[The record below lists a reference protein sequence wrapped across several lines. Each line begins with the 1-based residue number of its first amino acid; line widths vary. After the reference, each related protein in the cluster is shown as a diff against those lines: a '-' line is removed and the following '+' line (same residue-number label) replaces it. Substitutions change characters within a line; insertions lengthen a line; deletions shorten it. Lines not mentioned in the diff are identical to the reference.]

1 VTDDTTRQVVY
12 AAGGGILVWFLLALL
27 FDSTDWT
34 ERAHLTVVGGT
45 LELIGI
51 ALVAM
56 DFWRP
61 WLTRAGRR
69 ARQGLRRWL
78 DRVWLYVNQLG
89 GRYAFELSDDGV
101 TPGAMDSLERDLRIS
116 GASPDVGR
124 TLNEHADR
132 ISQLERH
139 VGDLDERLRS
149 VLSTVDQIL
158 DQDRMRF
165 SGWRVLGLAIAFSG
179 TVVLAAANL
188 V

>member
-1 VTDDTTRQVVY
+1 MTDDAAHQVVY
-12 AAGGGILVWFLLALL
+12 AAGGGIFVWFVLALS

-34 ERAHLTVVGGT
+34 QRAHLTVVGGT

-56 DFWRP
+56 DFWLP

-69 ARQGLRRWL
+69 ARHGLRRWL
-78 DRVWLYVNQLG
+78 DDVWLYVHQLG
-89 GRYAFELSDDGV
+89 GRYAFEVSDDAV
-101 TPGAMDSLERDLRIS
+101 TPGAMDSLERQIRIG
-116 GASPDVGR
+116 GASPDVEEA
-124 TLNEHADR
+124 LNEYADR
-132 ISQLERH
+132 IGELERG
-139 VGDLDERLRS
+139 VDDLGKRLRS

-158 DQDRMRF
+158 DQDRTRF
-165 SGWRVLGLAIAFSG
+165 SGWRVLGLGIAFSG